1 MIDFRSFFCS
11 NICIRHYK
19 FYTKLRLHCSLKFNN
34 FFFIFTELKMFLKR
48 LLRFS
53 SWIRV
58 LFKMLFSLLVFGA
71 FFCCLVVI
79 GFSFNSI
86 VIRKQTLCEF

>member
-1 MIDFRSFFCS
+1 
-11 NICIRHYK
+11 
-19 FYTKLRLHCSLKFNN
+19 
-34 FFFIFTELKMFLKR
+34 MFLKR
-48 LLRFS
+48 LLKFS

>member
-1 MIDFRSFFCS
+1 
-11 NICIRHYK
+11 
-19 FYTKLRLHCSLKFNN
+19 
-34 FFFIFTELKMFLKR
+34 MFLKR

-71 FFCCLVVI
+71 FFCRLVVI